1 MLIISTFEHTLQ
13 LEQALAVL
21 EQRGID
27 KEGILVVPMDQYD
40 QSPNQLTIRAEDI
53 KVRGFELGMA
63 AATAFGVIGAS
74 IGFQLNWGPI
84 AWGLIYAVIGLFLG
98 FAAVYLHR
106 IWKGGRP
113 VSRTPRRPQP
123 EVAVI
128 VYCSEAYSDVVRDV
142 LWQYRAIS
150 VGDAAEPVPPRLTEA

>member
-21 EQRGID
+21 EKRGIH
-27 KEGILVVPMDQYD
+27 KESILVVPMDQYD
-40 QSPNQLTIRAEDI
+40 QSPHRLTIRAEDI
-53 KVRGFELGMA
+53 KVRGFEIGMA

-74 IGFQLNWGPI
+74 IGFQLQWGPI
-84 AWGLIYAVIGLFLG
+84 VWGLLYALIGLLLG
-98 FAAVYLHR
+98 FGAVYLHR
-106 IWKGGRP
+106 VWKGERP
-113 VSRTPRRPQP
+113 ISRTPRRPQP

-150 VGDAAEPVPPRLTEA
+150 VGDAAEPAPS